1 MTKGEKTKKL
11 NFRDKETTM
20 YDVYKIRQ
28 DFPVLSQKING
39 KPNTFLDSA
48 ASAQKPQ
55 CVIDTMYHLYS
66 SCYANVHR
74 GAYYLSE
81 HITLEYE
88 NARKIV
94 QRFINAASE
103 REIIFTRNA
112 TESIN
117 LVAACWGRKFL
128 KSGDEILISQAEHHA
143 NLIPWQMIAAE
154 TGAELKV
161 FKIADDGSYLEE
173 EYLKL
178 LGPKTKMVA
187 VTAMS
192 NVLGTVFPVRKMA
205 EQAHKAGALFLVDA
219 CQAAVHYVLDVQ
231 QTDCDF
237 LAFSGHKTYGPSG
250 IGVLYGK
257 YKLLDSL
264 PPYQFGGDMVEKV
277 TYEKTTFDE
286 VPARFEAGTPA
297 MVQAIGLGRALQYMQ
312 KQGME
317 NIAAHEA
324 ELTDYARGRF
334 AEVKGFKEIGTA
346 QGKGGV
352 FSFVLDGIHP
362 QDIAFILD
370 KEGVSVRTGH
380 HCAQP
385 LVERMGYTSLARASL
400 GMYSCREDIDIFIA
414 ALQKAK
420 TFF

>member
-1 MTKGEKTKKL
+1 
-11 NFRDKETTM
+11 M

-28 DFPVLSQKING
+28 DFPVLAQKING

-55 CVIDTMYHLYS
+55 CVIDTITRLYS
-66 SCYANVHR
+66 TCYANVHR

-81 HITLEYE
+81 HMTLEYE

-94 QRFINAASE
+94 QNFINAADN

-128 KSGDEILISQAEHHA
+128 KPGDEILISQAEHHA

-154 TGAELKV
+154 TGAVLKI
-161 FKIADDGSYLEE
+161 FKIGDDGGYLEE

-178 LGPKTKMVA
+178 LGPQTKIVA

-192 NVLGTVFPVRKMA
+192 NVLGTIFPVRKMA
-205 EQAHKAGALFLVDA
+205 EQAHKAGAVILVDA
-219 CQAAVHYVLDVQ
+219 CQAIVHQALDVQ
-231 QTDCDF
+231 AMDCDF

-257 YKLLDSL
+257 YALLDSM

-297 MVQAIGLGRALQYMQ
+297 MVQAIGLGRALQYMADL
-312 KQGME
+312 GME
-317 NIAAHEA
+317 NITAHET
-324 ELTDYARGRF
+324 ELTAYARGRF
-334 AEVKGFKEIGTA
+334 SEVGGFKEIGTA
-346 QGKGGV
+346 EGKGSV
-352 FSFVLDGIHP
+352 FSFVLEGIHP
-362 QDIAFILD
+362 QDVAFILD

-400 GMYSCREDIDIFIA
+400 GLYSTREDIDIFIN